1 MSFIHE
7 NPVLVAPRP
16 VRIAA
21 AVPHHTIFARPNPV
35 RLLSPAVERAVD
47 RSPEVDD
54 SRLSAETS
62 PRPSPR

>member
-16 VRIAA
+16 VRLAA
-21 AVPHHTIFARPNPV
+21 AASHHPIFARPNPV
-35 RLLSPAVERAVD
+35 RLLSPAVD
-47 RSPEVDD
+47 RSPDVDD
-54 SRLSAETS
+54 SRLSTEIS